1 MERPLL
7 QYPLLHCRI
16 VKLVRALRKGWIKRD
31 RQVAPQ
37 EPATY
42 LMWDDDLQ
50 TEDKTL
56 AGGLPM
62 SSEFASPMPNW
73 LLLAFSLDLVMCMTS
88 YDWHLQGMSHSEFS
102 LFRSPPL
109 QV

>member
-1 MERPLL
+1 M
-7 QYPLLHCRI
+7 
-16 VKLVRALRKGWIKRD
+16 KLVRALRKGWIKRD

-56 AGGLPM
+56 AGEKFESNIA
-62 SSEFASPMPNW
+62 SSTPS
-73 LLLAFSLDLVMCMTS
+73 
-88 YDWHLQGMSHSEFS
+88 SHC
-102 LFRSPPL
+102 LF
-109 QV
+109 

>member
-1 MERPLL
+1 MCFNGNR
-7 QYPLLHCRI
+7 HNCRI

-50 TEDKTL
+50 TEDKTM
-56 AGGLPM
+56 AGGSSNCLHRCCRLQYRTM
-62 SSEFASPMPNW
+62 SSYHVLHRTVA
-73 LLLAFSLDLVMCMTS
+73 L
-88 YDWHLQGMSHSEFS
+88 Y
-102 LFRSPPL
+102 
-109 QV
+109 

>member
-1 MERPLL
+1 MWQMP
-7 QYPLLHCRI
+7 HCHRI

-56 AGGLPM
+56 AGGLFND
-62 SSEFASPMPNW
+62 SCVDV
-73 LLLAFSLDLVMCMTS
+73 LLCTLLASLGALAWGVVTGVRKCRATQS
-88 YDWHLQGMSHSEFS
+88 
-102 LFRSPPL
+102 
-109 QV
+109 

>member
-1 MERPLL
+1 MVVPMQHLWWPR
-7 QYPLLHCRI
+7 CRI

-56 AGGLPM
+56 AGGTPIY
-62 SSEFASPMPNW
+62 SDTAPPTPN
-73 LLLAFSLDLVMCMTS
+73 LLLLIFSSDPWTCICTLNRLSPASARHTT
-88 YDWHLQGMSHSEFS
+88 HGM
-102 LFRSPPL
+102 L
-109 QV
+109 